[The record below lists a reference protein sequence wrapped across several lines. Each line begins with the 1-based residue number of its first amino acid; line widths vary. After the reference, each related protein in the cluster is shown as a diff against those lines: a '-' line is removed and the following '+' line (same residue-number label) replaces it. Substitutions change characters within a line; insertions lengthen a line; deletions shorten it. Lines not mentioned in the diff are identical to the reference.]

1 MAFKLPAPANGR
13 YYTPVE
19 ARRNERDQALEQARS
34 LANSTTPSDKR
45 LLELFKKLG
54 YVPEKGV
61 TLGSN
66 VPQDILALLGD
77 TRGRVMSDLAE
88 FGDSL
93 INDTTKTYTDKRN
106 ELLTD
111 LADRG
116 LGGSTKRIAVEA
128 MAQREKD
135 AALNRIKDM
144 LLERRLAA
152 DERFTDKA
160 IDQLNRQ
167 PAQQPVQRPTYV
179 PQYAPPV
186 MPSLAGPTRE
196 PGSRSKPGVRKN
208 ALAPAATK
216 QTVAD
221 KIAAINARRAADGAA
236 ATELARRA
244 AMIGLQRATGMSG
257 IGGEAET
264 RNALAWLQQNGWATY
279 NPSAGTPMVPAARV
293 PIETYYAPPQYSGYP
308 SYQTAGG
315 YGRGAAYN
323 ARIAGY
329 KQARNAGMHQGWS
342 PSGGQYDMMRDALAQ
357 MKQNQPNSQ
366 SYQPNYLGNLLTG
379 VRGYFGI

>member
-135 AALNRIKDM
+135 AALNRIKDA
-144 LLERRLAA
+144 LLDRRLAA

-160 IDQLNRQ
+160 IEQLNRQ
-167 PAQQPVQRPTYV
+167 PVQQPQLPTYR
-179 PQYAPPV
+179 PQYVQPAVPTLAAP
-186 MPSLAGPTRE
+186 ARE
-196 PGSRSKPGVRKN
+196 PGQRSKPGVRKTTV
-208 ALAPAATK
+208 AAPATA
-216 QTVAD
+216 QTMAS
-221 KIAAINARRAADGAA
+221 KIAAINAQRAADGAA

-244 AMIGLQRATGMSG
+244 AMTNLQRAMGMSG

-279 NPSAGTPMVPAARV
+279 NPTPGTPMVPYGKV

-308 SYQTAGG
+308 SYQAAGG
-315 YGRGAAYN
+315 YGRGDAYY